1 MSSLSKVCLFSYK
14 QYVYSII
21 LQRLP
26 AVLSRIGIILASPL
40 EVIESEFMAAINA
53 EKPPDTPARKE
64 VEKEKASHEMDQ
76 DDVEMGGGES
86 PVKPPRRKISR
97 TVPYETTINGN
108 CDDEESG
115 EKKRES
121 GGPNEIVACT
131 SCGGGTSPC
140 THSANNGCA
149 TEGEKKRESGGPNEI
164 VACTSC
170 GGGTS
175 PCTHSANN
183 GCATETCFVQV
194 RKKEPPHPI
203 RVAKTID
210 VIARI
215 TFPTAYAIFL
225 IFFFIH
231 YKGFS

>member
-1 MSSLSKVCLFSYK
+1 MPRAAFQFLDAHQSSRLFSETIDREFHTAIAAEK
-14 QYVYSII
+14 TT
-21 LQRLP
+21 P
-26 AVLSRIGIILASPL
+26 ATGTGSPATTTTTAAAAAAAASTSSTAAAASTGRIAQTQPHRNVQLASAPATPIATTTAVASGAAGQRPAQATVL
-40 EVIESEFMAAINA
+40 LCEEGLSTDGSTEPGLTRRRPTIETKLNEAGLM
-53 EKPPDTPARKE
+53 
-64 VEKEKASHEMDQ
+64 
-76 DDVEMGGGES
+76 
-86 PVKPPRRKISR
+86 
-97 TVPYETTINGN
+97 ETSFGV
-108 CDDEESG
+108 
-115 EKKRES
+115 KKRES

-131 SCGGGTSPC
+131 SC
-140 THSANNGCA
+140 A
-149 TEGEKKRESGGPNEI
+149 
-164 VACTSC
+164 
-170 GGGTS
+170 GGTS

-215 TFPTAYAIFL
+215 TFPSAYAVFL